1 MRAGRRCRSIAT
13 NILQLDINRS
23 RHLSSIGGIQ
33 KRKNATSMRSAI
45 PLRKVP
51 DIPRISTLSSIIVK
65 HRQSALPTCRTFA
78 ANFPKM

>member
-1 MRAGRRCRSIAT
+1 MYKCELADAAGVSRQT
-13 NILQLDINRS
+13 FYNWTLTDQDILAVL
-23 RHLSSIGGIQ
+23 GGIQ

-65 HRQSALPTCRTFA
+65 QRQP
-78 ANFPKM
+78 P